1 MTMKGLFITGTDTG
15 VGKTYVGVQI
25 TQTLLQLGE
34 SVRPRKPLESGCTR
48 TAEGLLPADGNAY
61 WQAIEG
67 RESLEIITPYRFEAA
82 LSPARAARLLGQSL
96 TLKQLKQACLQGV
109 TEGDFLLLEGAG
121 GFYSPLLD
129 GVLNADLAQEL
140 ELPVLLVAED
150 RLGCINQVLLS
161 LEVIK
166 RRGLTLAGV
175 VLNRGQMEDR
185 RHPELNNIEDL
196 QAFGIDVH
204 SLARGESLSLQLLS
218 NLSNLNQAADDAANK
233 FDRNEG
239 QQ

>member
-1 MTMKGLFITGTDTG
+1 MKGLFITGTDTG

-25 TQTLLQLGE
+25 TQTLLQLG
-34 SVRPRKPLESGCTR
+34 VAVKPRKPLESGCVQ

-67 RESLEIITPYRFEAA
+67 RESLQVITPYRFEAA
-82 LSPARAARLLGQSL
+82 ISPARAARLLGQPL
-96 TLKQLKQACLQGV
+96 TLKQLQQACLQDV

-161 LEVIK
+161 LEAIE

-175 VLNRGQMEDR
+175 VLNRLQMRGEA
-185 RHPELNNIEDL
+185 HSELNNVEDL
-196 QAFGIDVH
+196 QELGVDVH
-204 SLARGESLSLQLLS
+204 SLARGESLSFQLLS
-218 NLSNLNQAADDAANK
+218 NLSNLNQAADNAADK

>member
-25 TQTLLQLGE
+25 TQTLLQLGV
-34 SVRPRKPLESGCTR
+34 SVKPRKPLESGCTR

-67 RESLEIITPYRFEAA
+67 RESLQVITPHRFEAA
-82 LSPARAARLLGQSL
+82 ISPARAARLLGASL
-96 TLKQLKQACLQGV
+96 TLEQLKQACFQGV
-109 TEGDFLLLEGAG
+109 VADDFLLLEGAG

-140 ELPVLLVAED
+140 GLPVLLVAED

-161 LEVIK
+161 LEAIE
-166 RRGLTLAGV
+166 RRGLTLAAV
-175 VLNRGQMEDR
+175 ILNRGQIGAD
-185 RHPELNNIEDL
+185 RHPELNNVEDL
-196 QAFGIDVH
+196 QALGVNVH
-204 SLARGESLSLQLLS
+204 PLAGGESLSLQLLS
-218 NLSNLNQAADDAANK
+218 NLSNLNQAADDAADK